1 MTTETETR
9 TGIYEAMFLA
19 SQSAAADFNGLIEH
33 INHLFERCH
42 GTVVAMKKWDERRLA
57 YEIDKQKRGVYIL
70 AYFTCSTDQI
80 AQLERD
86 AQISDQI
93 MRLLVTTADH
103 LTDEEIAAC
112 DDRQGLNDE
121 AKLKAE
127 QGAREEEILDPDV
140 RIEAN
145 LVEIA
150 IGGEEQQ
157 IAMAR
162 VAGDG
167 EEFVGEERGGEAGTV
182 GGEPR
187 RFRHDRFDQARDLRR
202 DRRRLDP
209 NH

>member
-33 INHLFERCH
+33 ISHLFERCH

-112 DDRQGLNDE
+112 DDRQGLSDE

-127 QGAREEEILDPDV
+127 QGAQEDV
-140 RIEAN
+140 KSTGARLGAPEQAQQAEMNKTQEAKPAPAP
-145 LVEIA
+145 EA
-150 IGGEEQQ
+150 SDE
-157 IAMAR
+157 
-162 VAGDG
+162 GDD
-167 EEFVGEERGGEAGTV
+167 
-182 GGEPR
+182 EPKA
-187 RFRHDRFDQARDLRR
+187 DENAQG
-202 DRRRLDP
+202 
-209 NH
+209 